1 VTLGRGDAKIVA
13 PQWRAVARN
22 VMHPYRYQTQVV
34 VMRNSIAR
42 FATALVFVSAGFLR
56 AQTAGDA
63 QRAQP
68 SDTRWSPWLG
78 CWQTAD
84 ANAPITCIV
93 PTTRASAVDVVTVV
107 DGQVDSRQRID
118 ADGQA
123 HPIDRAGCRG
133 RETVTWSPTG
143 HRVYRRD
150 DLVCPGGVNGISTTL
165 MAISPAGEWLN
176 IEGVR
181 AGAGSLERLDRF
193 HDAGLP
199 STIPKDIRT
208 AIAKRQLAI
217 TTARA
222 AAAAPIT
229 EADVI
234 EANAQVEPGVVRSW
248 LAESGVSASVA
259 EMVAPQRQAQPTMQQ
274 EPGTPYAE
282 SAPCTPNACY
292 APNSYSPYNGY
303 SVYPYGVYPSF
314 YGTPVYGYPA
324 PLIIVHGSNR
334 PPVHVGHETP
344 RHGPGREP
352 GRTQPFAA
360 PPPRHEPPRHIPT
373 SRIRP

>member
-1 VTLGRGDAKIVA
+1 
-13 PQWRAVARN
+13 
-22 VMHPYRYQTQVV
+22 
-34 VMRNSIAR
+34 MRNSIAR
-42 FATALVFVSAGFLR
+42 FVTALVFISAGLLQ
-56 AQTAGDA
+56 AQTTRDA
-63 QRAQP
+63 QA
-68 SDTRWSPWLG
+68 SDSRWSPWLG
-78 CWQTAD
+78 CWRTAD
-84 ANAPITCIV
+84 ENSAIKCIV
-93 PTTRASAVDVVTVV
+93 PTARASAVDVVTVV
-107 DGQVDSRQRID
+107 NGEVDSRHRID
-118 ADGQA
+118 ADGQS

-133 RETVTWSPTG
+133 AETVTWSPTG

-150 DLVCPGGVNGISTTL
+150 DLICPGSLNGTSTTL

-199 STIPKDIRT
+199 STVPKEIRT

-217 TTARA
+217 ATARA

-229 EADVI
+229 DADVI

-248 LAESGVSASVA
+248 LAEAGVSASVA
-259 EMVAPQRQAQPTMQQ
+259 ELVAPQRQAQPAMQQ

-282 SAPCTPNACY
+282 NATCAPTGCY

-303 SVYPYGVYPSF
+303 AMYPYGVYSSV
-314 YGTPVYGYPA
+314 YGARVWGYGYPA

-344 RHGPGREP
+344 RHDPGRP
-352 GRTQPFAA
+352 SGRSQPFAA
-360 PPPRHEPPRHIPT
+360 PPPRHEPPRSIPT

>member
-13 PQWRAVARN
+13 PQWRAVAQN

-42 FATALVFVSAGFLR
+42 FAAALVFVSAGSL
-56 AQTAGDA
+56 
-63 QRAQP
+63 RAQP

-199 STIPKDIRT
+199 STIPKDTRT

-217 TTARA
+217 TTARGGGVT
-222 AAAAPIT
+222 PI
-229 EADVI
+229 
-234 EANAQVEPGVVRSW
+234 
-248 LAESGVSASVA
+248 
-259 EMVAPQRQAQPTMQQ
+259 PQDEGM
-274 EPGTPYAE
+274 
-282 SAPCTPNACY
+282 
-292 APNSYSPYNGY
+292 
-303 SVYPYGVYPSF
+303 
-314 YGTPVYGYPA
+314 
-324 PLIIVHGSNR
+324 
-334 PPVHVGHETP
+334 
-344 RHGPGREP
+344 
-352 GRTQPFAA
+352 
-360 PPPRHEPPRHIPT
+360 
-373 SRIRP
+373 